1 MTAFELGNIL
11 KEMYEKAPKGQQV
24 TMIHLFGIKYA
35 SEIRNNGTTPKE
47 ILISASMPVSY
58 QVEIN
63 KGISL
68 SRYVVAK

>member
-1 MTAFELGNIL
+1 MTTLELGNIL
-11 KEMYEKAPKGQQV
+11 KEMYANAPKGQQV

-35 SEIRNNGTTPKE
+35 DEIRGEGITPKD
-47 ILISASMPVSY
+47 ILTSASMPVSY

-63 KGISL
+63 KGIGL